1 MPAPPVP
8 APPSSG
14 SGAATQTPATPET
27 PSEKPAEPQPMIK
40 IEAVERP
47 ASASRTSALQRG
59 ANLRAE
65 GDRLYREGAYGA
77 AAKAYRSAISA
88 YEAARSERP
97 EQRAAIDSTISSLQA
112 KIDLCEKQAQ

>member
-1 MPAPPVP
+1 
-8 APPSSG
+8 
-14 SGAATQTPATPET
+14 
-27 PSEKPAEPQPMIK
+27 MIK